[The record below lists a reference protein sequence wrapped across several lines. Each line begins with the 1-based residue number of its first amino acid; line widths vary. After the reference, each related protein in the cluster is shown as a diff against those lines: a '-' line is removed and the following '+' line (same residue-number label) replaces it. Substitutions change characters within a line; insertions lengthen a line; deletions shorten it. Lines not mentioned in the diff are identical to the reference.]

1 MPRSGTA
8 GSYGNSIFN
17 LRGTS
22 RLFSTVAAPFFKPT
36 NSTPGANFYISSL
49 TLMLCFSFFLSF
61 LTAGILMG
69 KRRYLNVALI
79 CISLMICDIEHLS
92 ICLLAI
98 CIWSLEKCLFKSF
111 AHFLIGWFGFL
122 LLTCRGSLYILDSNI
137 QIYNLQ
143 VFYFVLK
150 VAFLLDSV
158 LRAVSMYLL
167 ILLLLLVSYPRNQR
181 QIQCCEDFAPC
192 FLSGVS

>member
-1 MPRSGTA
+1 
-8 GSYGNSIFN
+8 
-17 LRGTS
+17 
-22 RLFSTVAAPFFKPT
+22 
-36 NSTPGANFYISSL
+36 
-49 TLMLCFSFFLSF
+49 
-61 LTAGILMG
+61 MG

-79 CISLMICDIEHLS
+79 CISLMICDIEHLA

-158 LRAVSMYLL
+158 LRCAVSMYML
-167 ILLLLLVSYPRNQR
+167 ILLLLLPLLLVSYPRNQC